1 MHGETIAVDPKRRK
15 QVPNEMERLEK
26 ATEELMA
33 IVEETES
40 KLCDILADS
49 KPKPDDESK
58 KDELSV
64 VSLPGDIRA
73 IRYKITNQSN
83 RLGNILARLEL

>member
-1 MHGETIAVDPKRRK
+1 MPDEVSRLEGAVD
-15 QVPNEMERLEK
+15 
-26 ATEELMA
+26 TLMA

-40 KLCDILADS
+40 KLCNILVDS

-64 VSLPGDIRA
+64 VSLAGDIRA

>member
-1 MHGETIAVDPKRRK
+1 MQEKTTEKDAKRQK
-15 QVPNEMERLEK
+15 QVPNEMARLEK

-49 KPKPDDESK
+49 KPKPDDESE

-64 VSLPGDIRA
+64 VSLAGNIRA
-73 IRYKITNQSN
+73 IRHKISSQSN